1 MSTGV
6 AVARAGTPRRARRGY
21 ALPFFLFTGPLLL
34 GLAVFTFVPVVWGFL
49 LSFSRARGNVAL
61 GDWVGLQNYQTL
73 LGDAA
78 FRQSLLTILG
88 FTVAIVPLTF
98 VLALGIALL
107 VNEARAGRAFYR
119 TVFFIPFAVS
129 YVVASLVWKMG
140 LFTVPFGLVNQ
151 AMELVGRQPIAWIST
166 PSPPLYWV
174 VLVSVRLWLQLGFYM
189 IIFLVGLQE
198 IPAHLY
204 EAARVD
210 GARRGWA
217 TFRHITLPQLRN
229 TSIAIVILLF
239 INAFQAF
246 DEFYNIMSAGLS
258 AAGSGNVI
266 LARVPLQY
274 LYDVALK
281 QQDYGRGAAGA
292 FILSVLIVLVTFLQG
307 RIFGFGRSLD

>member
-1 MSTGV
+1 MSSGV
-6 AVARAGTPRRARRGY
+6 VVARAGATRPWRRSPAI
-21 ALPFFLFTGPLLL
+21 PFFLFTGPLLI
-34 GLAVFTFVPVVWGFL
+34 GLAVFTFLPVVWGLL
-49 LSFSRARGNVAL
+49 LSFNSARGNVAI
-61 GDWVGLQNYQTL
+61 GNWNGLANYQSL
-73 LGDAA
+73 LGDGA

-88 FTVAIVPLTF
+88 FTVIIVPLTF
-98 VLALGIALL
+98 VLALGIAML

-140 LFTVPFGLVNQ
+140 LFTVPFGIVNQ
-151 AMELVGRQPIAWIST
+151 ALELFGHPAIPWIST

-204 EAARVD
+204 EAAHVD
-210 GARRGWA
+210 GARKGWA
-217 TFRHITLPQLRN
+217 TFRYITLPQLRN
-229 TSIAIVILLF
+229 TAVAVVILLF

-258 AAGSGNVI
+258 AAGGGNVI

-292 FILSVLIVLVTFLQG
+292 FILSVLIVLVTFVQG
-307 RIFGFGRSLD
+307 RVFGFGRTAE